1 MKNKHHQY
9 AIIEFDNCA
18 PFVYRLVSD
27 KPIKI
32 DDASKYF
39 EVTEGFNED
48 RDSITFIDDILDL
61 DISKIE
67 DIEEDEEE

>member
-1 MKNKHHQY
+1 MKKKNHQY

-27 KPIKI
+27 KAITI

-39 EVTEGFNED
+39 EVTEGFSED

-61 DISKIE
+61 DISKLE